1 MKSMALFRF
10 FNFGLIG
17 LGLLLLP
24 KAAFSNW
31 STNHQDYL
39 DKRIDCQRQLDE
51 LAWQEQDW
59 PKQNPDAK
67 PTFSQQYPNG
77 VSVQKTNR
85 LLAKELVLAQHGIVI
100 NSAAM
105 QKELE
110 RVVQHSK
117 APSQLARMFA
127 TLDHDPQNIGECLIR
142 PLLVEQHWYQLQ
154 QDVNPHSLDR
164 QVQDI
169 PASSYQHL
177 LTSFSAELRMS
188 AGMNDLND
196 TAELINNTW
205 TPIANGNPGRRNH
218 STVWTGTQ
226 LIVWAGLAG
235 SSVNNSSYSNTGARW
250 TAATDSWLS
259 ITTLDAPSE
268 RQDAPAVW
276 TGSLMMVWG
285 GNRLS
290 TRYNTGGTYDPIS
303 NTWFA
308 TPMTNV
314 PDARYNHTMVWTGTE
329 AIVWGGKN
337 SSSLSVNTGG
347 RYVPGNSSWT
357 ATNTTGAPAGR
368 VLHTAVWSGNEM
380 IVWGGGISALNLYN
394 TGGRYNPS
402 SDSWTAT
409 STVNAPAAREYHT
422 AVFGGGEMIIW
433 GGYSDGSNTPTG
445 GRYNPSS
452 DSWLATTLTGAPA
465 PRRFHKAIWAQN
477 GMIIWGDAGNSGG
490 IYFPTQDAWVA
501 TSTTN
506 APEARNFHSQKWTG
520 SQMIIWSG
528 SNLSTGGLLTPPGP
542 PSNLTLGGN
551 LSGLAGDQ
559 VVLQN
564 NGGND
569 LVLNGNGDF
578 TFAGNVDDNSS
589 YDVTVLTNPV
599 SPDQSC
605 TVTNGS
611 GTVNGSNITDVLV
624 ACNTAPTITND
635 AFTGTE
641 DVTFNG
647 NVLDNDSDPEM
658 DPLSVVSPGTFTAG
672 GMGGDLTL
680 LADGSLTYVPPSNAF
695 GTATHDFVVTD
706 GFNSVNSS
714 VSIEVEPVND
724 PPTFTVPSFIDGFD
738 FVNAQNTQWV
748 IPQFSQDV
756 VLGPANEAGQSV
768 LQYQTV
774 VNDPD
779 GVLNSLA
786 IDATGQLTADFTLS
800 AGFATVSVSLQDDG
814 GVSHGGEDTSAVS
827 EFVVGYE
834 ILVFDSSFEPIPE
847 VINHMQ
853 KINRRKPGPNHPII
867 IQQGRAIGFYGE
879 VLWLDPMTS
888 ENEFP
893 ALLDGWLI
901 QVLMYHE
908 PGGDF
913 DGDGVINQSDSSPL
927 YR

>member
-205 TPIANGNPGRRNH
+205 T
-218 STVWTGTQ
+218 
-226 LIVWAGLAG
+226 
-235 SSVNNSSYSNTGARW
+235 
-250 TAATDSWLS
+250 AATDSWLS

-347 RYVPGNSSWT
+347 RYVPGNSRT
-357 ATNTTGAPAGR
+357 CATYGR
-368 VLHTAVWSGNEM
+368 LEW
-380 IVWGGGISALNLYN
+380 
-394 TGGRYNPS
+394 
-402 SDSWTAT
+402 
-409 STVNAPAAREYHT
+409 
-422 AVFGGGEMIIW
+422 
-433 GGYSDGSNTPTG
+433 
-445 GRYNPSS
+445 
-452 DSWLATTLTGAPA
+452 
-465 PRRFHKAIWAQN
+465 Q
-477 GMIIWGDAGNSGG
+477 
-490 IYFPTQDAWVA
+490 
-501 TSTTN
+501 
-506 APEARNFHSQKWTG
+506 
-520 SQMIIWSG
+520 
-528 SNLSTGGLLTPPGP
+528 
-542 PSNLTLGGN
+542 
-551 LSGLAGDQ
+551 
-559 VVLQN
+559 
-564 NGGND
+564 
-569 LVLNGNGDF
+569 
-578 TFAGNVDDNSS
+578 
-589 YDVTVLTNPV
+589 
-599 SPDQSC
+599 
-605 TVTNGS
+605 
-611 GTVNGSNITDVLV
+611 
-624 ACNTAPTITND
+624 
-635 AFTGTE
+635 
-641 DVTFNG
+641 
-647 NVLDNDSDPEM
+647 
-658 DPLSVVSPGTFTAG
+658 
-672 GMGGDLTL
+672 
-680 LADGSLTYVPPSNAF
+680 
-695 GTATHDFVVTD
+695 
-706 GFNSVNSS
+706 
-714 VSIEVEPVND
+714 
-724 PPTFTVPSFIDGFD
+724 
-738 FVNAQNTQWV
+738 
-748 IPQFSQDV
+748 
-756 VLGPANEAGQSV
+756 
-768 LQYQTV
+768 
-774 VNDPD
+774 
-779 GVLNSLA
+779 
-786 IDATGQLTADFTLS
+786 
-800 AGFATVSVSLQDDG
+800 
-814 GVSHGGEDTSAVS
+814 
-827 EFVVGYE
+827 
-834 ILVFDSSFEPIPE
+834 
-847 VINHMQ
+847 
-853 KINRRKPGPNHPII
+853 
-867 IQQGRAIGFYGE
+867 
-879 VLWLDPMTS
+879 
-888 ENEFP
+888 
-893 ALLDGWLI
+893 
-901 QVLMYHE
+901 
-908 PGGDF
+908 
-913 DGDGVINQSDSSPL
+913 
-927 YR
+927 